1 MMNNNNKV
9 MVNGV
14 VKGKAKFD
22 HEVLGEKFY
31 TVLVG
36 VKRRSGVE
44 DNVPVL
50 VSERLWDVNTDHSGE
65 RVAVEGEFR
74 SKNMSVDGKS
84 RVLLKVFAKKI
95 CEEPQGA
102 VENDENQIV
111 MNGYICKQPSYRMTP
126 LGREICDVMLAVNRG
141 NGKSDY
147 IPCIVWGRN
156 AKYMADRKVGEQFC
170 ISGRIQSREY
180 TKMTEEMSE
189 IRIAYEVS
197 VQKIEAGKEV
207 TETEEDF
214 EL

>member
-1 MMNNNNKV
+1 MPEPISACFCGPKQ
-9 MVNGV
+9 
-14 VKGKAKFD
+14 
-22 HEVLGEKFY
+22 Y
-31 TVLVG
+31 
-36 VKRRSGVE
+36 
-44 DNVPVL
+44 DN
-50 VSERLWDVNTDHSGE
+50 D
-65 RVAVEGEFR
+65 
-74 SKNMSVDGKS
+74 KS
-84 RVLLKVFAKKI
+84 INHNYRHRAQETKLFG
-95 CEEPQGA
+95 CD
-102 VENDENQIV
+102 DENQIV